1 MVIPVISRGNV
12 LAGIER
18 IQREGVPAQRQSTRY
33 SLVYKGRRY
42 PPKYVVSLA
51 VEDANG
57 KALDPEEFSG
67 GVETNS
73 LLRKLGFAI
82 GGVNPSR
89 SSMVRVKAMRPGS
102 QEPSIARI
110 IVRGVPGNAAR
121 GERLLLEVLQH
132 RWPDG
137 LRVKFLVTP
146 GGFVRAPFPAKWS
159 GGVGWGSSRAD
170 LEVLKT
176 YAKNALARTVTDR
189 VVKAARG
196 KVDVVTVGIDLV
208 RDDRPEHAEL
218 VAVYDLKTRRV
229 FWIGK
234 SYPTGSQERHLVQV
248 TDLNTHILR
257 LAGERVLVLG
267 CHDLNMFSP
276 RAWANQGKHGLR
288 QQRCSKMRSLARDFK
303 PTIVLQHP
311 HTTDHPSIWRTSWVG
326 VLRELP
332 KVKSWASGIGYH
344 RWRERPRK
352 PLGDVLA
359 ATHGGVPCI
368 DIIVKAS

>member
-1 MVIPVISRGNV
+1 MALPMISRGNV

-18 IQREGVPAQRQSTRY
+18 IRREGVPAQRQSSRY
-33 SLVYKGRRY
+33 SLVHKGRRY

-57 KALDPEEFSG
+57 RALDPEEFSG

-82 GGVNPSR
+82 DGVNPSR
-89 SSMVRVKAMRPGS
+89 SSTGRAKAMRAGS
-102 QEPSIARI
+102 QEPSIARV
-110 IVRGVPGNAAR
+110 IVRGVPGNTAR

-146 GGFVRAPFPAKWS
+146 GGFVTASFPARWA

-176 YAKNALARTVTDR
+176 HAKKTLARTVTDR
-189 VVKAARG
+189 VVRAARG
-196 KVDVVTVGIDLV
+196 KVDVFTVGIDLL

-218 VAVYDLKTRRV
+218 VAVYDLSSRHV
-229 FWIGK
+229 FWTGK
-234 SYPTGSQERHLVQV
+234 SYPTSSQERHLVQV

-288 QQRCSKMRSLARDFK
+288 RQRSSKMRGLARGFK

-311 HTTDHPSIWRTSWVG
+311 HTTDHPGIWQTSWVG
-326 VLRELP
+326 VLRDLP

-344 RWRERPRK
+344 RWGRRPRR

-368 DIIVKAS
+368 DIIVKAK